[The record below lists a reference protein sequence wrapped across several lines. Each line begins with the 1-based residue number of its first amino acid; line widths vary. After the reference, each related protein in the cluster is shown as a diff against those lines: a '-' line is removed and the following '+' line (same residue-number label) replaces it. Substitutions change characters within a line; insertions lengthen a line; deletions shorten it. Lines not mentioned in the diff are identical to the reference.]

1 MYIEQI
7 KTLKLGI
14 SYRVA
19 LNILSFSMDRTTFRS
34 PTKNFSIKSYLN
46 HADKCDKRYRIWN

>member
-19 LNILSFSMDRTTFRS
+19 LNILSFSYGS
-34 PTKNFSIKSYLN
+34 NVPTKNFSIKSYLN